1 MKKIKKEYGI
11 TLVALVITIII
22 LLILAGI
29 SIQTITQTNL
39 FNKTEQAKGEMDN
52 AQEKEN
58 EALSSYTDR
67 INEYLPET
75 LSYKV
80 SNGEVEIGAYIKYNP
95 DTITSEN
102 EQYKTLISNLST
114 YSGNTNTDKNTA
126 EKIKQ
131 EEIKWRVLDVKD
143 GQVRLISAK
152 PTDLEIQ
159 LEGYNGYNNGV
170 KLIDDTCNT
179 LYNNATLASKVQNL
193 KIEDIGNKLKEKD
206 YSKIDSNY
214 GKSYTYQDLITYYP
228 SMLLKDKEQEV
239 TIGGKTIK
247 GTELGISEQN
257 EYIKQETENKTADV
271 LKIKNTSWGKNM
283 NEEDFE
289 NSKYYELFIKNEN
302 YYNNYWLSSRCVGGI
317 PAFANYCI
325 YRVDVGWISGI
336 SLYSSNPGTELPEYR
351 SCRPVITLNSN
362 VQIDTTNSGN
372 GTENSPYNIK

>member
-1 MKKIKKEYGI
+1 MMKNTKGI

-39 FNKTEQAKGEMDN
+39 FKKAERAKEETEQ

-58 EALSSYTDR
+58 EMLSNYIDSM
-67 INEYLPET
+67 NEYLPDT
-75 LSYKV
+75 LADKV
-80 SNGEVEIGAYIKYNP
+80 KKREIEIGSYVNYSP
-95 DTITSEN
+95 DTINN
-102 EQYKTLISNLST
+102 EKYKKLISNLAT
-114 YSGNTNTDKNTA
+114 YSGNTNKDYNTA
-126 EKIKQ
+126 ETIKQ
-131 EEIKWRVLDVKD
+131 EELKWRILDVKD
-143 GQVRLISAK
+143 GQVRLISAITGAK
-152 PTDLEIQ
+152 IGLT
-159 LEGYNGYNNGV
+159 GYNAYNNGV
-170 KLIDDTCNT
+170 KLLDDTCST
-179 LYNNATLASKVQNL
+179 LYNSKKLASKVQNL

-214 GKSYTYQDLITYYP
+214 GKTYTYQDLIAYYP

-257 EYIKQETENKTADV
+257 EYIKQETENETADV
-271 LKIKNTSWGKNM
+271 LKIKNTSWGNNM

-325 YRVDVGWISGI
+325 YRVDLGLISGI